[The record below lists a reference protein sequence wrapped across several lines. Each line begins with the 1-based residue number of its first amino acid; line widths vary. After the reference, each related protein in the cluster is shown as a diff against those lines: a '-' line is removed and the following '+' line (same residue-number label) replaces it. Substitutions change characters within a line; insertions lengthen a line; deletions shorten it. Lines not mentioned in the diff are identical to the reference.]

1 MLKTRNSKKNIIY
14 FLAALIGLGLIFWLI
29 FSIMVDG
36 SVPENQFD
44 NKSYIQ
50 NVPTSNVEEIEDE
63 LEPVKD
69 VPEEVVS
76 ADNDEC
82 SAKCLE
88 ALAKLEEG
96 IELDDDEYRQLQV
109 YIKEIVAY
117 LQNNEGERQY
127 YLLMALTTSDGNK
140 IGFLKKIFQ
149 RLPEEQ
155 KLEIADAFIS
165 SENKK
170 LRVNGVELIVGHKVS
185 DLGTANK
192 LIDIFLIE
200 DDPHVK
206 STVLQHVKNANSLR
220 GDVGLLDKL
229 DSAINNETDVSVKVD
244 LLKAKMQLSEQPYHI
259 IPSALE
265 ALRSRE
271 PEFQMAGIIAID
283 QVLGHEDNFVENG
296 ADIDINSI
304 KNEIQTLRNL
314 TPDDG
319 VKKKRFDRLM
329 REVNDVYSRHFDN

>member
-1 MLKTRNSKKNIIY
+1 MLKTRNSKKYFFY
-14 FLAALIGLGLIFWLI
+14 FLAALIGLGLTFWLI
-29 FSIMVDG
+29 FSTMGVG

-44 NKSYIQ
+44 NKSHRQ
-50 NVPTSNVEEIEDE
+50 NVPTSNVEEADNK

-69 VPEEVVS
+69 IPEEVVS
-76 ADNDEC
+76 AENDQCTEQ
-82 SAKCLE
+82 CLE

-96 IELDDDEYRQLQV
+96 IELDDDEYRQLEV
-109 YIKEIVAY
+109 YLKEIVSY
-117 LQNNEGERQY
+117 LQNNEGERRY
-127 YLLMALTTSDGNK
+127 YLQMALTTSDGNK
-140 IGFLKKIFQ
+140 TGFLKKIFQ

-155 KLEIADAFIS
+155 KLEIADDFIS

-192 LIDIFLIE
+192 LMEIFVTE
-200 DDPHVK
+200 DNPHVK
-206 STVLQHVKNANSLR
+206 STILRHVKQANSLR
-220 GDVGLLDKL
+220 GDLGVLDKL
-229 DSAINNETDVSVKVD
+229 DSAINNEADVSVKVD

-283 QVLGHEDNFVENG
+283 QVLGHESNFVENG
-296 ADIDINSI
+296 ADIDMNSI
-304 KNEIQTLRNL
+304 RNEIQALRNL
-314 TPDDG
+314 TPPDG
-319 VKKKRFDRLM
+319 VNKKRFDRLM
-329 REVNDVYSRHFDN
+329 REVNDVYSRYFDD